1 LSHRGRRPRSKAAV
15 PCPQGISPGI
25 FADRYARSGDSAFAG
40 NDSGELAAS
49 GTLHLVAAQ
58 AFVKR
63 LKTPGREVRR
73 MFDDVS
79 DDVIEATGKR
89 QQPFMYERLPKKR
102 DFFFV
107 AGK

>member
-1 LSHRGRRPRSKAAV
+1 
-15 PCPQGISPGI
+15 
-25 FADRYARSGDSAFAG
+25 
-40 NDSGELAAS
+40 
-49 GTLHLVAAQ
+49 
-58 AFVKR
+58 VKR

-79 DDVIEATGKR
+79 DDVIEATSKR
-89 QQPFMYERLPKKR
+89 QQPFMYGRLPGKR